1 MWLAACGVSD
11 EQDICKK
18 YDCQEKSL
26 TPDTFSCKIAKVITM
41 DEILEQTLL
50 FDFYGELLSERQ
62 RDVYQQYVFEDLSLS
77 EISREVGMSRQGV
90 HDLVKRSKAMLE
102 EYEQKLRLVEK
113 FLLIKKNV
121 QQIDE
126 LLDAYEESKSE
137 ELLTRIRGISDM
149 IIDEL

>member
-1 MWLAACGVSD
+1 MCRIYV
-11 EQDICKK
+11 KK

-26 TPDTFSCKIAKVITM
+26 TPNGFSCKIAKVITM

-121 QQIDE
+121 QQIDA